1 MYAEAV
7 KHGATSKRGA
17 LIRSSDPHQCS
28 ECDATYHIHYD
39 RDAENSFDEHSFA
52 ASEAINAEHP
62 NHSAN
67 IILTAPE
74 R

>member
-7 KHGATSKRGA
+7 KHGAAPKRGA

-39 RDAENSFDEHSFA
+39 RDAENSFDEYSFA

-62 NHSAN
+62 HSDN
-67 IILTAPE
+67 IIPALPE